1 MDKQEDGSG
10 NVRLERRVRR
20 CPICNEADGTMVNYS
35 LAGGEFMMHSICAA
49 RHFQQALRNID
60 WGAFPGNEYRNGEA
74 IYARAILEGNH
85 LPEHDA

>member
-1 MDKQEDGSG
+1 MKEEDGSG
-10 NVRLERRVRR
+10 NVPLERQVRR

-60 WGAFPGNEYRNGEA
+60 WGAFPGIEYRNGEA